1 MYSSSFIDILVDKIE
16 EDKLKKQYEEN
27 KDLLEEV
34 SKFIIKKKLILY
46 GGLTINLIL
55 PKMYRFYKEFSL
67 NDYDCYSKNALSDVN
82 ELAESLKK
90 KGYNYIKI
98 KKAQHQDTFK
108 LYVGKLQ
115 ILDITQMS
123 EELFDNLTKIS
134 KKERKTLKYYTE
146 NFVLI
151 PISLIK
157 RNLYFELARPIQ
169 SSFRWNKIYKRQNIL
184 MKNYKNK
191 PSKKMQKYIPIL
203 PEYNNIIIKLKK
215 YIKDN
220 KYPIVD
226 NYAIKLYKNIKS
238 PDCCRI
244 HEASNYLSILSN
256 DFDKTTKE
264 IVKLLKDNLSKN
276 YEINVL
282 KRTFHQEILNKRNRI
297 VIINKE
303 TEKAFSI
310 INVINNFDNCLS
322 TNIIDGYTV
331 GSLDTILYL
340 LYSHYIIYNI
350 FSKNDNIL
358 DDTLYYIN
366 EYEKYIK
373 DELKNNP
380 EKRLSTNCY
389 GEVIENLKNWNK
401 RMTVKKIK

>member
-1 MYSSSFIDILVDKIE
+1 MSSFIENLVDKIE
-16 EDKLKKQYEEN
+16 ENKLKQQYEEN

-55 PKMYRFYKEFSL
+55 PKKHRFYKEFSL
-67 NDYDCYSKNALSDVN
+67 NDYDCYSKNALKDVT

-108 LYVGKLQ
+108 LYVEKLQ
-115 ILDITQMS
+115 ILDITQMNDK
-123 EELFDNLTKIS
+123 LFNNLTKIS
-134 KKERKTLKYYTE
+134 NKERKTLKYYTDKY
-146 NFVLI
+146 VLI
-151 PISLIK
+151 PIALIK
-157 RNLYFELARPIQ
+157 RNLYFELSRPVQ
-169 SSFRWNKIYKRQNIL
+169 SAFRWNKIYKRLNIL

-191 PSKKMQKYIPIL
+191 ISKKTLKYIPI
-203 PEYNNIIIKLKK
+203 PIEYNSVITKLKK

-226 NYAIKLYKNIKS
+226 NYAIKLYKNIKK

-244 HEASNYLSILSN
+244 DETSNYLSILSN
-256 DFDKTTKE
+256 NYEKTTKE
-264 IVKLLKDNLSKN
+264 IVKLLKDNLDDKYN
-276 YEINVL
+276 INVL
-282 KRTFHQEILNKRNRI
+282 NRTFHQEILNKRNRI
-297 VIINKE
+297 VIENKE

-310 INVINNFDNCLS
+310 INVISNIDACLS

-331 GSLDTILYL
+331 GSVDTILYL

-350 FSKNDNIL
+350 FSKNDTIL

-366 EYEKYIK
+366 EYEKYISN
-373 DELKNNP
+373 DLKNKP
-380 EKRLSTNCY
+380 DKRLSTICY
-389 GEVIENLKNWNK
+389 GEVVYDLKNWNK

>member
-1 MYSSSFIDILVDKIE
+1 MSSFIENLVDKIE
-16 EDKLKKQYEEN
+16 ENKLKQQYEEN

-67 NDYDCYSKNALSDVN
+67 NDYDCYSKNALKDAT

-90 KGYNYIKI
+90 KGYTYIKI

-108 LYVGKLQ
+108 LYVEKLQ
-115 ILDITQMS
+115 ILDITQMNDK
-123 EELFDNLTKIS
+123 LFDNLTKIS
-134 KKERKTLKYYTE
+134 NKERKTLKYYTDKYM
-146 NFVLI
+146 LI
-151 PISLIK
+151 PIALIK
-157 RNLYFELARPIQ
+157 RNLYFELSRPVQ
-169 SSFRWNKIYKRQNIL
+169 SAFRWSKIYKRLNIL
-184 MKNYKNK
+184 MKHHKNK
-191 PSKKMQKYIPIL
+191 ASKKTQKYIPI
-203 PEYNNIIIKLKK
+203 PTEYNNVITKLKK

-220 KYPIVD
+220 KNPIVD

-256 DFDKTTKE
+256 NYEKTTKE
-264 IVKLLKDNLSKN
+264 IVKLLKDNLADKYN
-276 YEINVL
+276 INIL
-282 KRTFHQEILNKRNRI
+282 NRTFHQEILNKRNRI
-297 VIINKE
+297 VIENKE
-303 TEKAFSI
+303 TKKAFSI
-310 INVINNFDNCLS
+310 INVISNTDDCLS

-331 GSLDTILYL
+331 GSVDTILYL

-350 FSKNDNIL
+350 FSKNDGIL

-366 EYEKYIK
+366 EYEKYISN
-373 DELKNNP
+373 DLKNKP
-380 EKRLSTNCY
+380 EKRLSSICY
-389 GEVIENLKNWNK
+389 GEVVDDLKNWNK
-401 RMTVKKIK
+401 RMTVKKFK

>member
-1 MYSSSFIDILVDKIE
+1 MSSYSFIDNLVDKIE

-55 PKMYRFYKEFSL
+55 PKKYRFYKEFSL
-67 NDYDCYSKNALSDVN
+67 NDYDCYSKNALEDAI
-82 ELAESLKK
+82 ELAESLKN
-90 KGYNYIKI
+90 KGYNFIKI

-108 LYVGKLQ
+108 LYIERLQ
-115 ILDITQMS
+115 ILDITQMNN
-123 EELFDNLTKIS
+123 ELFDNLTKIS

-146 NFVLI
+146 KYVLI
-151 PISLIK
+151 PIALIK
-157 RNLYFELARPIQ
+157 RNIYFELSRPEQ
-169 SSFRWNKIYKRQNIL
+169 SWFRWSKIYKRQNIL
-184 MKNYKNK
+184 MKHYKNK
-191 PSKKMQKYIPIL
+191 PSKNLKKYIPIL
-203 PEYNNIIIKLKK
+203 PEYNDVITKLKK

-226 NYAIKLYKNIKS
+226 NYAIKLYKNFKN

-264 IVKLLKDNLSKN
+264 IVKLLKDNLSKK
-276 YEINVL
+276 YDINVL
-282 KRTFHQEILNKRNRI
+282 NRTFHQEILNKRNRI

-322 TNIIDGYTV
+322 TNTIDGYTV

-373 DELKNNP
+373 NEINP
-380 EKRLSTNCY
+380 EKRLSANCY
-389 GEVIENLKNWNK
+389 GEVIKDLKNWNK
-401 RMTVKKIK
+401 RMTIKKIK

>member
-1 MYSSSFIDILVDKIE
+1 MSSFIENLVDKIE
-16 EDKLKKQYEEN
+16 ENKLKQQYKEN

-55 PKMYRFYKEFSL
+55 PKIHRFYKEFSL
-67 NDYDCYSKNALSDVN
+67 NDYDCYSKNALKDAT

-98 KKAQHQDTFK
+98 KKAQHNDTFK
-108 LYVGKLQ
+108 LYVEKLQ
-115 ILDITQMS
+115 ILDITQMNDK
-123 EELFDNLTKIS
+123 LFDNLTKIS
-134 KKERKTLKYYTE
+134 TKERKTLKYYTDKY
-146 NFVLI
+146 VLI
-151 PISLIK
+151 PVALIK
-157 RNLYFELARPIQ
+157 RNLYFELSRPIQ
-169 SSFRWNKIYKRQNIL
+169 SAFRWNKIYKRLNIL
-184 MKNYKNK
+184 MKNHKNK
-191 PSKKMQKYIPIL
+191 ISKKTLKYIPI
-203 PEYNNIIIKLKK
+203 PIEYNNVITKLKK

-226 NYAIKLYKNIKS
+226 NYAIKLYKNIKK

-256 DFDKTTKE
+256 NYEKTTKE
-264 IVKLLKDNLSKN
+264 IVKLLKDNLADKYN
-276 YEINVL
+276 INVL
-282 KRTFHQEILNKRNRI
+282 NRTFHQEILNKRNRI
-297 VIINKE
+297 VIENKE

-310 INVINNFDNCLS
+310 INVISNIGDCLS

-331 GSLDTILYL
+331 GSVDTILYL

-350 FSKNDNIL
+350 FSKNDSIL

-366 EYEKYIK
+366 EYEKYISN
-373 DELKNNP
+373 DLKNKP
-380 EKRLSTNCY
+380 EKRLSTVCY
-389 GEVIENLKNWNK
+389 GTVVEDLKNWNK

>member
-1 MYSSSFIDILVDKIE
+1 MSSSYIENLVDKIE
-16 EDKLKKQYEEN
+16 ENKLKQQYEEN
-27 KDLLEEV
+27 KGLLEEV
-34 SKFIIKKKLILY
+34 SNFIIKKKLILY

-55 PKMYRFYKEFSL
+55 PKKYRFYKEFSL
-67 NDYDCYSKNALSDVN
+67 NDYDCYSKDALKDAN

-115 ILDITQMS
+115 ILDITQMNT
-123 EELFDNLTKIS
+123 ELFNNLTKLAN
-134 KKERKTLKYYTE
+134 KERKTLKYYTE
-146 NFVLI
+146 KYVLI
-151 PISLIK
+151 PIALIK
-157 RNLYFELARPIQ
+157 RNLYFELARPVQ
-169 SSFRWNKIYKRQNIL
+169 SAFRWSKIYKRLNVL
-184 MKNYKNK
+184 MKNHKNK
-191 PSKKMQKYIPIL
+191 ISKKKQKYIPIL
-203 PEYNNIIIKLKK
+203 PEYNAVITKLKK

-226 NYAIKLYKNIKS
+226 NYAIKLYKKIKNT
-238 PDCCRI
+238 DCCRI
-244 HEASNYLSILSN
+244 HEASNYLSILSK

-264 IVKLLKDNLSKN
+264 IVKLLKDNLSDKYN
-276 YEINVL
+276 INIL

-297 VIINKE
+297 VIENKE
-303 TEKAFSI
+303 TEKPFSI
-310 INVINNFDNCLS
+310 INVISNIDDCLS

-350 FSKNDNIL
+350 FNKNNDIL

-366 EYEKYIK
+366 EYEKYILN
-373 DELKNNP
+373 ELKNKP
-380 EKRLSTNCY
+380 EKRLSTICY
-389 GEVIENLKNWNK
+389 GEVVEDLKNWNK

>member
-1 MYSSSFIDILVDKIE
+1 MSSFIENLVDKIE
-16 EDKLKKQYEEN
+16 ENKLKQQYEEN

-55 PKMYRFYKEFSL
+55 PKIHRFYKEFSL
-67 NDYDCYSKNALSDVN
+67 NDYDCYSKNALKDAI

-90 KGYNYIKI
+90 KGYSYIKI

-108 LYVGKLQ
+108 LYIEKLQ
-115 ILDITQMS
+115 ILDITQMDN
-123 EELFDNLTKIS
+123 ELFDNLSKIS
-134 KKERKTLKYYTE
+134 NKERKTLKNYTDKY
-146 NFVLI
+146 VLI
-151 PISLIK
+151 PIALIK
-157 RNLYFELARPIQ
+157 RNLYFELSRPIQ
-169 SSFRWNKIYKRQNIL
+169 SGFRWSKIYKRLSIL
-184 MKNYKNK
+184 LKNHKNK
-191 PSKKMQKYIPIL
+191 SVKKIQKYIPVSS
-203 PEYNNIIIKLKK
+203 EYNNVITKLKK

-226 NYAIKLYKNIKS
+226 NYAIKLYKGINN

-256 DFDKTTKE
+256 DYEKTTKE
-264 IVKLLKDNLSKN
+264 IVKILKDNLSDKYN
-276 YEINVL
+276 INVL
-282 KRTFHQEILNKRNRI
+282 NRTFHQEILNKRNRI
-297 VIINKE
+297 VIENKE
-303 TEKAFSI
+303 TEKSFSI
-310 INVINNFDNCLS
+310 LNVISNTENCLS
-322 TNIIDGYTV
+322 TNIIEGYTV
-331 GSLDTILYL
+331 GSLDTILYI

-350 FSKNDNIL
+350 FSKNDTIL

-373 DELKNNP
+373 DDLKDKP
-380 EKRLSTNCY
+380 EKRLSTTCY
-389 GEVIENLKNWNK
+389 GEVIDDLKNWNK